1 MSFCL
6 SCLRR
11 SCARHLR
18 LVLSI
23 VSLAALAGCGG
34 SSETEAPP
42 AQVAV
47 APAPAPVAP
56 PPAPVAA
63 QPEPPPPPE
72 PAYTPPPPPP
82 PKVERPADV
91 AQWKPEDYRSAK
103 AEDDYRMIDA
113 VNKLAVAKVG
123 DEETA
128 KLFIELIRYEPA
140 PPPAPEPAAAPA
152 AEPAAVPGAAPGAT
166 PGSPAPTDP
175 AAAAPTTPGAVA
187 APGAAAPPAGTDPA
201 AATPPSTPTPPAAA
215 PPAPTPPP
223 PPAPP
228 PTPPKP
234 ANQTLV
240 TACVEG
246 LAMNKTKLAD
256 GALRELLQ
264 EKIPTGISP
273 RVLCE
278 AIVRGLAAHPS
289 SGHGAILLAAVIEPT
304 KLRPEAPATP
314 ATTSS
319 GIPVDTYTAD
329 QLREAAFRE
338 VRGVNSPALRK
349 QLAERYVAPAADDKF
364 RELVRPLLVEQ
375 RPENLGAQ
383 VILFTDGKLEPDQR
397 QQLLTYFAG
406 QATQAFDRLIGIPA
420 DFKPRN
426 RPGGGLPGGLP
437 PGLMNYGV
445 PGTAEMTDDGAAL
458 VVQQLWQPKLL
469 DVLRREATGH
479 LLSGKAQ
486 PQDVAP
492 LLLFGMSTPLPIV
505 RQQLA
510 AYVKSL
516 SDEGTQDV
524 AFGGSFGTYVHDPGM
539 LIVVKQ
545 MPRKEDPAKVQER
558 SGKTDPRRPGR
569 PYTPPAPANP
579 AAGKARAPFEWMQA
593 SEDFVSILMERFYA
607 AAKNPKRKT
616 ALLDVP
622 GGRDALLLA
631 EADRLSEYQ
640 STGDPLLNQLLARCQ
655 SDDAGACAAADE
667 EPADKPED
675 DSFGTAAAAAAKEE
689 DAPADPDLGLSFHTE
704 EEPLARYRLNWPTD
718 LKNKLGSIKPGTLVI
733 NYVRFEETS
742 RPISVATHYLRQLKG
757 AKTRLLENGRW
768 VDFLG
773 AGSAA
778 RRMRSVDV
786 MVTSR
791 TAAPGTPPPP
801 AADQAAKQKNAPEDI
816 VVEILSIEIPNPS
829 PEPQKPKPAA
839 KPDEAAAGGATKPSA
854 TKPDAAKPDADE
866 KP

>member
-1 MSFCL
+1 MCWFSSRLRL
-6 SCLRR
+6 S
-11 SCARHLR
+11 SSRHLMFALS
-18 LVLSI
+18 LVS
-23 VSLAALAGCGG
+23 LAGCGG

-42 AQVAV
+42 AEVA
-47 APAPAPVAP
+47 AAPAPVPVP

-82 PKVERPADV
+82 PKIERPADV
-91 AQWKPEDYRSAK
+91 AQWTPDDYRSAK
-103 AEDDYRMIDA
+103 AEDDYRMLDA
-113 VNKLAVAKVG
+113 VNKLAAAKVG

-128 KLFIELIRYEPA
+128 KLFIELIRYETA
-140 PPPAPEPAAAPA
+140 PPPAPEPATAPA
-152 AEPAAVPGAAPGAT
+152 AEPAAVPGAT
-166 PGSPAPTDP
+166 PGTPAPTDP
-175 AAAAPTTPGAVA
+175 AAAAPATPGAPA
-187 APGAAAPPAGTDPA
+187 DPGAATTPAAVDPA
-201 AATPPSTPTPPAAA
+201 ASDPAAPAAA
-215 PPAPTPPP
+215 ATSP

-228 PTPPKP
+228 APPPAPPKP
-234 ANQTLV
+234 ANQSLV
-240 TACVEG
+240 TGCVEG
-246 LAMNKTKLAD
+246 LAMNKTKIAD
-256 GALRELLQ
+256 VALRELLQ

-289 SGHGAILLAAVIEPT
+289 AGHGAILLAAVIDPS
-304 KLRPEAPATP
+304 KLRPDATATP
-314 ATTSS
+314 ATSSS

-338 VRGVNSPALRK
+338 VRGVTSPALRK
-349 QLAERYVAPAADDKF
+349 QLAERYVTPAADDKF

-397 QQLLTYFAG
+397 KQLLVWFAS
-406 QATQAFDRLIGIPA
+406 QSIVVTDRLLGIPA

-426 RPGGGLPGGLP
+426 RMGGGMPGGLP
-437 PGLMNYGV
+437 PGMMNFGV
-445 PGTAEMTDDGAAL
+445 PGGAEITDDSAAQIA
-458 VVQQLWQPKLL
+458 QQLWQPKLL
-469 DVLRREATGH
+469 DTLKREALDR
-479 LLSGKAQ
+479 LLAGKAVD
-486 PQDVAP
+486 PQEAAP
-492 LLLFGMSTPLPIV
+492 LLLFISAMPLPTV
-505 RQQLA
+505 RSQVAAFVRTLA
-510 AYVKSL
+510 
-516 SDEGTQDV
+516 DQGTQQV
-524 AFGGSFGTYVHDPGM
+524 AMGGAFGEHVHDPGM

-569 PYTPPAPANP
+569 PYTPPAATPANP

-593 SEDFVSILMERFYA
+593 SEDFVSILMERFHA

-616 ALLDVP
+616 AQLDGP
-622 GGRDALLLA
+622 AGRDDLLFA
-631 EADRLSEYQ
+631 GADLLGGEDLS
-640 STGDPLLNQLLARCQ
+640 GDPLVAQLLARCQ

-667 EPADKPED
+667 EPVDKPED

-689 DAPADPDLGLSFHTE
+689 DGPADPDLRLSFHTE
-704 EEPLARYRLNWPTD
+704 EEPDARYRLNWPTD
-718 LKNKLGSIKPGTLVI
+718 LKGKMGSIKPGTMVI

-742 RPISVATHYLRQLKG
+742 RPISVATHYQRQLKG

-791 TAAPGTPPPP
+791 AAAPGTPPPP
-801 AADQAAKQKNAPEDI
+801 AADQAGKPKNAPEDI
-816 VVEILSIEIPNPS
+816 IVEILSIEIPNPS
-829 PEPQKPKPAA
+829 PEPKKPKPAA
-839 KPDEAAAGGATKPSA
+839 KPDEAAAGSTS
-854 TKPDAAKPDADE
+854 KPDAAKPDAAKPDAAKADADE

>member
-1 MSFCL
+1 MCFCL
-6 SCLRR
+6 TW
-11 SCARHLR
+11 LR
-18 LVLSI
+18 LSSSWLLMFALSI

-34 SSETEAPP
+34 SSETETPP

-47 APAPAPVAP
+47 APAPAPVP

-82 PKVERPADV
+82 PKIERPTDV
-91 AQWKPEDYRSAK
+91 AQWKPEDYRTAK
-103 AEDDYRMIDA
+103 AEDDYRMLDA
-113 VNKLAVAKVG
+113 VNKLAAAKVG

-128 KLFIELIRYEPA
+128 RLFIELIRYETA
-140 PPPAPEPAAAPA
+140 PPPAPEPAATPV
-152 AEPAAVPGAAPGAT
+152 AEPAAVPGAT
-166 PGSPAPTDP
+166 PGTPPPADP
-175 AAAAPTTPGAVA
+175 AAAAPATPGTPATPAAPA
-187 APGAAAPPAGTDPA
+187 APGAATTPAGTDPA
-201 AATPPSTPTPPAAA
+201 ATAPAAA
-215 PPAPTPPP
+215 TPPPAPTPSAPTP
-223 PPAPP
+223 TAPPAPP
-228 PTPPKP
+228 PAPPKP
-234 ANQTLV
+234 ANQSLV
-240 TACVEG
+240 TALVEG
-246 LAMNKTKLAD
+246 LAMNKTKVAD

-273 RVLCE
+273 RVLCD

-289 SGHGAILLAAVIEPT
+289 AGHGAILLAAVIDPA
-304 KLRPEAPATP
+304 KLRPDAAATP
-314 ATTSS
+314 ATTPS
-319 GIPVDTYTAD
+319 GVPVDTYSAD

-338 VRGVNSPALRK
+338 VRGVTSPALRK

-364 RELVRPLLVEQ
+364 RELVKPLLVEQ

-383 VILFTDGKLEPDQR
+383 VILFTEGNLEPDQR

-406 QATQAFDRLIGIPA
+406 QATQAVDRLIGIPA

-426 RPGGGLPGGLP
+426 RPGTGMPGGLP
-437 PGLMNYGV
+437 PGLMNFGV

-458 VVQQLWQPKLL
+458 VAQQLWQPKLL
-469 DVLRREATGH
+469 EVLRREATGH

-486 PQDVAP
+486 PQEVAP

-516 SDEGTQDV
+516 AGEGTQDV
-524 AFGGSFGTYVHDPGM
+524 AFGGSFGTYVHDPGL
-539 LIVVKQ
+539 LIVIKQ
-545 MPRKEDPAKVQER
+545 IPRKEDPAKVQER
-558 SGKTDPRRPGR
+558 SGKSDPRRPGR

-579 AAGKARAPFEWMQA
+579 AAGKARAPIEWMQA
-593 SEDFVSILMERFYA
+593 SEDFVSILMERFHA

-616 ALLDVP
+616 AQLDGPARRGDWLLVGDNLFDV
-622 GGRDALLLA
+622 
-631 EADRLSEYQ
+631 EATS
-640 STGDPLLNQLLARCQ
+640 GDPLVAQLLARCQ
-655 SDDAGACAAADE
+655 TDDAGACAADDE

-675 DSFGTAAAAAAKEE
+675 DSFGTAAAAAAKAE

-704 EEPLARYRLNWPTD
+704 EEPDARYRLNWPTD
-718 LKNKLGSIKPGTLVI
+718 LKNKLGSIKPGTMVI

-742 RPISVATHYLRQLKG
+742 RPISVATHYQRQLKG

-791 TAAPGTPPPP
+791 AAAPGAPAPP
-801 AADQAAKQKNAPEDI
+801 AADQAAKPKNAPEEI

-829 PEPQKPKPAA
+829 PEPKKPKPAA
-839 KPDEAAAGGATKPSA
+839 KPDGAAAGSDAQ
-854 TKPDAAKPDADE
+854 PDDAKADADE

>member
-1 MSFCL
+1 MRYFS
-6 SCLRR
+6 SR
-11 SCARHLR
+11 LR
-18 LVLSI
+18 LSFSRRLTLIFSI

-34 SSETEAPP
+34 SSETETPP

-47 APAPAPVAP
+47 APAPAPVP

-63 QPEPPPPPE
+63 QPEPPLPPE

-82 PKVERPADV
+82 PPKIERPADV

-103 AEDDYRMIDA
+103 AEDDYRMLDA
-113 VNKLAVAKVG
+113 VNKLAASKVG

-128 KLFIELIRYEPA
+128 KLFIELIRYETA
-140 PPPAPEPAAAPA
+140 PPPAPEPTAAPV
-152 AEPAAVPGAAPGAT
+152 AEPAAVPGST
-166 PGSPAPTDP
+166 PGTPADPAATDP
-175 AAAAPTTPGAVA
+175 A
-187 APGAAAPPAGTDPA
+187 
-201 AATPPSTPTPPAAA
+201 PS
-215 PPAPTPPP
+215 P

-228 PTPPKP
+228 PAPPKP
-234 ANQTLV
+234 ANQSLV
-240 TACVEG
+240 NALVEG
-246 LAMNKTKLAD
+246 LAMNKTKVAD

-278 AIVRGLAAHPS
+278 AIVRGLAAHAS
-289 SGHGAILLAAVIEPT
+289 AGHGAILLAAVIDPA
-304 KLRPEAPATP
+304 KLRPDAAATP
-314 ATTSS
+314 ATTPA
-319 GIPVDTYTAD
+319 GVPVDTYTPD
-329 QLREAAFRE
+329 QLREEAFRE
-338 VRGVNSPALRK
+338 VRGVTSPALRK

-397 QQLLTYFAG
+397 KQLLVWFAS
-406 QATQAFDRLIGIPA
+406 QSIAVVDRLLGIPA

-426 RPGGGLPGGLP
+426 RPGTGMPGGLP
-437 PGLMNYGV
+437 PGLMNFGV
-445 PGTAEMTDDGAAL
+445 PGAAEITDESAASIA
-458 VVQQLWQPKLL
+458 QQLWQPKLL
-469 DVLRREATGH
+469 DTLKREALDR
-479 LLSGKAQ
+479 LLAGKTVD
-486 PQDVAP
+486 PQEAAP
-492 LLLFGMSTPLPIV
+492 LLLFISAMPLPTV
-505 RQQLA
+505 RSQVAAFVRTLA
-510 AYVKSL
+510 
-516 SDEGTQDV
+516 DQGTQQF
-524 AFGGSFGTYVHDPGM
+524 AMGGAVGEHVHDPGM

-558 SGKTDPRRPGR
+558 SGKSDPRRPGR
-569 PYTPPAPANP
+569 PYTPPTPANP

-593 SEDFVSILMERFYA
+593 SEDFVSILMERFHA

-616 ALLDVP
+616 AQLGAP
-622 GGRDALLLA
+622 A
-631 EADRLSEYQ
+631 ERNERLFAGADLPSVEGP
-640 STGDPLLNQLLARCQ
+640 SGDPLVAQLLARCQ

-689 DAPADPDLGLSFHTE
+689 DGPADPDLGLSFHTQ
-704 EEPLARYRLNWPTD
+704 EEPDARYRLNWPID
-718 LKNKLGSIKPGTLVI
+718 LKGKLGSIKPGTLVI

-742 RPISVATHYLRQLKG
+742 RPISVATHYQRQLKG

-791 TAAPGTPPPP
+791 AAAPGTPAPPA
-801 AADQAAKQKNAPEDI
+801 AADQAAKPKNAPEDI
-816 VVEILSIEIPNPS
+816 VVEILSIEIPNPG
-829 PEPQKPKPAA
+829 PEAKKPKPTAKPPAAGADAGADA
-839 KPDEAAAGGATKPSA
+839 KPDDAKADAAAAR
-854 TKPDAAKPDADE
+854 DADE